1 MKKII
6 SLLLALCL
14 LSACVL
20 ALAADSKTAGGG
32 TVVVNPGYTG
42 GETVTEPEATE
53 EPAEEEETIVSL
65 APAAEEFVAKFQAIG
80 EGESILTPFAEATQE
95 AARAL
100 CETAD
105 GMNLIEASAIS
116 IDGELY
122 EGGPLTVTLDY
133 DEDFTQFN
141 DILVIICANENEF
154 VAEPEVTEEG
164 DLQLEL
170 AEEVITN
177 ILNDAEA
184 CLAVLAD

>member
-32 TVVVNPGYTG
+32 TVVVNDPI
-42 GETVTEPEATE
+42 VTEPETAE

-116 IDGELY
+116 IDSELY

-141 DILVIICANENEF
+141 DILVVISANENEF

>member
-32 TVVVNPGYTG
+32 TVVVNDPI
-42 GETVTEPEATE
+42 VTEPETTE

-80 EGESILTPFAEATQE
+80 EGESILTPFTEATQE

-116 IDGELY
+116 IDSELY

-141 DILVIICANENEF
+141 NILVIISANENEF

-177 ILNDAEA
+177 ILNDAAA

>member
-32 TVVVNPGYTG
+32 TVVVNDPI
-42 GETVTEPEATE
+42 VTEPETAEETTE
-53 EPAEEEETIVSL
+53 EIAEEATETIVSL

-80 EGESILTPFAEATQE
+80 EDQSILTPFAEATQE

-116 IDGELY
+116 IDSELY

-141 DILVIICANENEF
+141 NILVIISANENEF

>member
-32 TVVVNPGYTG
+32 TVVVNDPI
-42 GETVTEPEATE
+42 VTEPETTE

-80 EGESILTPFAEATQE
+80 EDQSILTPFAEETQE

-116 IDGELY
+116 IDSELY

-141 DILVIICANENEF
+141 NILVVISANENEF

-177 ILNDAEA
+177 ILNDAAA
-184 CLAVLAD
+184 CIAVLAD

>member
-32 TVVVNPGYTG
+32 TVVVNDPI
-42 GETVTEPEATE
+42 VTEPETTE

-80 EGESILTPFAEATQE
+80 EDQSILTPFAEETQE

-116 IDGELY
+116 IDSELY

-141 DILVIICANENEF
+141 NILVIISANENEF

>member
-32 TVVVNPGYTG
+32 TVVVNDPI
-42 GETVTEPEATE
+42 VTEPETTE

-80 EGESILTPFAEATQE
+80 EDQSILTPFAEATQE

-116 IDGELY
+116 IDSELY

-141 DILVIICANENEF
+141 NILVIISANENEF